1 MVISFY
7 LENNDQDYETV
18 KSVIKFGSMDLQG
31 LKDDTKTENGKTK
44 MRNIKTKNTGTWDL
58 DLELM
63 KLNIP
68 ALAENYTLRLEPQLP
83 YVYLPPAIFET
94 FA

>member
-1 MVISFY
+1 
-7 LENNDQDYETV
+7 
-18 KSVIKFGSMDLQG
+18 
-31 LKDDTKTENGKTK
+31 